1 MPQVP
6 GPRQLGVDDL
16 ADQCGPHPM
25 DAAGF
30 TGGNEQTGRWS
41 VGCQWA
47 QSILQV
53 PQRGLTEA
61 GADLADV
68 GSADVAALGEQQCA
82 DGLAAASV
90 AALPAD
96 DDRLHLLQMFDLDP
110 AGAARSG

>member
-1 MPQVP
+1 MP
-6 GPRQLGVDDL
+6 GPSHFGVDDL
-16 ADQCGPHPM
+16 ADQYGPYPM

-30 TGGNEQTGRWS
+30 ISSNAQTGRWS
-41 VGCQWA
+41 AGRQWA

-82 DGLAAASV
+82 DGLAAATV
-90 AALPAD
+90 AGLPAD

-110 AGAARSG
+110 AGAARSGR